1 MKFFIFLMSSL
12 LLSSCTSYVRTL
24 GTRMMSP
31 ETHGGLGHGTLE
43 ARLQA
48 SKRDKLNFED
58 DTVDNAV
65 ERAGTTYS
73 LSAFGSVG
81 LFERMDVF
89 LLPALFVGTT
99 TIGTQYQLLGESKA
113 KAKKGN
119 FSLALHA
126 AYGHDSEKDVEDDD
140 LDDFFNG
147 NVRDLE
153 FETSL
158 YDLGLI
164 SGYRWSSNFLQ
175 YVNAIYVEQKLEGK
189 VTTDTGVLS
198 GTPFEYQH
206 FGMIYSTGFI
216 HYFAK
221 AHWKLDFSHLI
232 SDWTKTGKRSVNT
245 INAAIGFDW

>member
-1 MKFFIFLMSSL
+1 MI
-12 LLSSCTSYVRTL
+12 
-24 GTRMMSP
+24 SP
-31 ETHGGLGHGTLE
+31 ESHGGLGHGNLE
-43 ARLQA
+43 ARIQA

-65 ERAGTTYS
+65 ERAGTPS
-73 LSAFGSVG
+73 DLAAFASVG
-81 LFERMDVF
+81 IFEKLDVY

-99 TIGTQYQLLGESKA
+99 TIGAQYQILGEPRI

-119 FSLALHA
+119 FSLAVLA
-126 AYGHDSEKDVEDDD
+126 AYGHNNEKDVEGDD

-147 NVRDLE
+147 NIRDLE
-153 FETSL
+153 VETTL
-158 YDLGLI
+158 YDLGLV
-164 SGYRWSSNFLQ
+164 SGYRWGSNFLQ
-175 YVNAIYVEQKLEGK
+175 YVNAVYAEQKLEGK

-221 AHWKLDFSHLI
+221 AHWKLDYSHFI
-232 SDWTKTGKRSVNT
+232 SDWTKTGKRTVNT
-245 INAAIGFDW
+245 VNAAIGFDW